1 MFNHN
6 VDKYQGI
13 RTGWIQV
20 LYIIYIYIYQPLQMT
35 KTLKGKNYLMIQYH
49 LEVELVRAFAKRREI
64 FKGGPGKSFQVDK
77 DS

>member
-1 MFNHN
+1 
-6 VDKYQGI
+6 
-13 RTGWIQV
+13 
-20 LYIIYIYIYQPLQMT
+20 MT